1 MMSQIRD
8 YEPEQPKPLQENFDF
23 YANYHDAHRHIP
35 HDEKPPP
42 VGAALA
48 AMQCVGY
55 AIAQS
60 RLKPLLQEDLRFS
73 HRLLAGT
80 DARPAGAP
88 PHGTD
93 TNVVLTIQ
101 KY

>member
-35 HDEKPPP
+35 DDEKPPP

-48 AMQCVGY
+48 AMQRVGY

-80 DARPAGAP
+80 GTRPAGAP
-88 PHGTD
+88 PARHRYTAP
-93 TNVVLTIQ
+93 IQ
-101 KY
+101 MLF